1 MKQSFE
7 SGMIV
12 YHPVLLVATYN
23 QDDTPNAMLV
33 AWGGQA
39 GENQIALN
47 LLPHR
52 TTENIVA
59 NGGFT
64 VSCATQ
70 EFLASCDYVGIVSG
84 DKVPDKLARAG
95 FTVTPSKRVNA
106 PIIDQLPVAF
116 ECKVVELKEEFD
128 GTRVVGEVVGM
139 EVDDSVLTDGKI
151 DLSKVHPVVYDN
163 VMNCYRSVG
172 PNIADAY
179 SIGKKFQ

>member
-23 QDDTPNAMLV
+23 LDDTPNAMLV

-39 GENQIALN
+39 GEKQISLSIT
-47 LLPHR
+47 PHR

-59 NGGFT
+59 NGGF
-64 VSCATQ
+64 VVQCATQ
-70 EFLASCDYVGIVSG
+70 QLLDACDYVGIVSG

-95 FTVTPSKRVNA
+95 FTVTKSTKVNA

-151 DLSKVHPVVYDN
+151 DLDKVPPVVYDN

-172 PNIADAY
+172 PNIAEAY
-179 SIGKKFQ
+179 SVGKKFQ